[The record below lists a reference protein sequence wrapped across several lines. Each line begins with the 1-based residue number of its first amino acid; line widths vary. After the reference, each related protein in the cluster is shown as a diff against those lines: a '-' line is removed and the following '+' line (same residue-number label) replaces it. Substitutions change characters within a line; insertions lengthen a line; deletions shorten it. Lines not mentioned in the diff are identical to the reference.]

1 MKIILDNGHGRET
14 AGKCSPDGRL
24 LEYAYTRE
32 LVRLIAA
39 ELESRGLDVSRLVP
53 EQEDIP
59 LKERVSRANKLYQET
74 GEQAILISVHVNA
87 AGQGGEWL
95 KAKGWEA
102 WTSVGNTKADK
113 LATCLYKAAGK
124 AGFKL
129 RKDETDGDPDKEGHL
144 YILKHTVCPAV
155 LTENLF
161 QDNREDV
168 EYLLSETGKQTI
180 VDLHVNGIVEY
191 INSATK

>member
-32 LVRLIAA
+32 IVRRIAA
-39 ELESRGLDVSRLVP
+39 ELEARGLDVSRLVP

-59 LKERVSRANKLYQET
+59 LKERVSRANKLYQEA
-74 GEQAILISVHVNA
+74 GKQAILISVHVNA
-87 AGQGGEWL
+87 SGQGGEWL
-95 KAKGWEA
+95 SAKGWEA
-102 WTSVGNTKADK
+102 WTSIGNTKADD
-113 LATCLYKAAGK
+113 LASCLYDAAGT

-144 YILKHTVCPAV
+144 YILKHTLCPAV

-161 QDNREDV
+161 QDNREEVDF
-168 EYLLSETGKQTI
+168 LLSEVGKESITA
-180 VDLHVNGIVEY
+180 LHVEGI
-191 INSATK
+191 TKYLGL

>member
-1 MKIILDNGHGRET
+1 MKILIDNGHGVET
-14 AGKCSPDGRL
+14 AGKRSPDGRL
-24 LEYAYTRE
+24 REYAYTRE
-32 LVRLIAA
+32 IAA
-39 ELESRGLDVSRLVP
+39 RLEKELVSRGIKAYRLVP
-53 EQEDIP
+53 EENDVP
-59 LKERVSRANKLYQET
+59 LSERVKRANKYGTEDV
-74 GEQAILISVHVNA
+74 ILLSIHCNA
-87 AGQGGEWL
+87 AGNGAWMN
-95 KAKGWEA
+95 ARGWEA

-113 LATCLYKAAGK
+113 LATCLYNAAGK

-144 YILKHTVCPAV
+144 YILKHTLCPAV

-168 EYLLSETGKQTI
+168 EFLLSETGKQAI

-191 INSATK
+191 INSVTK

>member
-59 LKERVSRANKLYQET
+59 LKERVSRANKLYQEA
-74 GEQAILISVHVNA
+74 GKQAILISVHVNA

-95 KAKGWEA
+95 SAKGWEA
-102 WTSVGNTKADK
+102 WTSIGNTKADD
-113 LATCLYKAAGK
+113 LASCLYEAAGA

-129 RKDETDGDPDKEGHL
+129 RKDETDGDPDEEGHL
-144 YILKHTVCPAV
+144 YILKHTLCPAV

-161 QDNREDV
+161 QDNREEVDF
-168 EYLLSETGKQTI
+168 LLSDTGKKAI
-180 VDLHVNGIVEY
+180 VDLHVAGIVHY
-191 INSATK
+191 LDSLT

>member
-39 ELESRGLDVSRLVP
+39 ELEAKGLDVSRLVP

-59 LKERVSRANKLYQET
+59 LKERVSRANKLYQEA
-74 GEQAILISVHVNA
+74 GKQAILISVHVNA

-102 WTSVGNTKADK
+102 WTSVGNTKADD
-113 LATCLYKAAGK
+113 LASCLYEAAGA
-124 AGFKL
+124 AGFML

-144 YILKHTVCPAV
+144 YILKHTLCPAV

-161 QDNREDV
+161 QDNREEVDF
-168 EYLLSETGKQTI
+168 LLSEVGKESITA
-180 VDLHVNGIVEY
+180 LHVEGI
-191 INSATK
+191 TKYLGL

>member
-1 MKIILDNGHGRET
+1 MKILIDNGHGVET
-14 AGKCSPDGRL
+14 AGKRSPDGRL
-24 LEYAYTRE
+24 REYAYTRE
-32 LVRLIAA
+32 IAA
-39 ELESRGLDVSRLVP
+39 RLEKELVSRGIKAYRLVP
-53 EQEDIP
+53 EENDVP
-59 LKERVSRANKLYQET
+59 LSERVKRANKYGAEDV
-74 GEQAILISVHVNA
+74 ILLSIHCNA
-87 AGQGGEWL
+87 AGNGAWMN
-95 KAKGWEA
+95 ARGWEA

-113 LATCLYKAAGK
+113 LATCLYNAAGK

-144 YILKHTVCPAV
+144 YILKHTLCPAV

-168 EYLLSETGKQTI
+168 EFLLSETGKQAI

-191 INSATK
+191 INSVTK

>member
-1 MKIILDNGHGRET
+1 MVVLIDNGHGKDT
-14 AGKCSPDGRL
+14 AGKRSPDGRL
-24 LEYAYTRE
+24 LEYQYARE
-32 LVRLIAA
+32 IAQRLAK
-39 ELESRGLDVSRLVP
+39 ELWEKSIDAVLITPEENDVSLS
-53 EQEDIP
+53 
-59 LKERVSRANKLYQET
+59 ERCRRANKYGAQDV
-74 GEQAILISVHVNA
+74 ILVSIHCNA
-87 AGQGGEWL
+87 AGNGSWMS
-95 KAKGWEA
+95 ARGWEA

-113 LATCLYKAAGK
+113 LATCLYKAAGR

>member
-1 MKIILDNGHGRET
+1 MKILIDNGHGVDT
-14 AGKCSPDGRL
+14 AGKSSPDGRL
-24 LEYAYTRE
+24 REFAYA
-32 LVRLIAA
+32 RLIAIRIVD
-39 ELESRGLDVSRLVP
+39 ELMQRGYDSERIVP
-53 EQEDIP
+53 EENDIS
-59 LKERVSRANKLYQET
+59 LKERCNRVNNICKKLGADNVILVS
-74 GEQAILISVHVNA
+74 IHCNA
-87 AGQGGEWL
+87 AGSGQWMS
-95 KAKGWEA
+95 ARGWEA

-180 VDLHVNGIVEY
+180 VDLHVNGIIEY